1 MNRKKDKSKGEQA
14 EDVLAVIRQPK
25 WYLWGGGLAATV
37 YFVGILFFLLGPDR
51 LFTDPDYASRISIS
65 CFVLFLG
72 IATLFLV
79 SFQLNW
85 KIEVKEDRFVFT
97 NTFKK
102 RREYKFEE
110 IEERQLRAC
119 YRYYHNG
126 KHIVGISM
134 LLDDFYMLSDAIAA
148 YRAKKK
154 KEGEIQ

>member
-1 MNRKKDKSKGEQA
+1 M
-14 EDVLAVIRQPK
+14 IRQPII
-25 WYLWGGGLAATV
+25 YL
-37 YFVGILFFLLGPDR
+37 YVGIIAGVDWLFIALLYLFGPASIFDFTEYIQRIAVSCPFLCLD
-51 LFTDPDYASRISIS
+51 
-65 CFVLFLG
+65 
-72 IATLFLV
+72 IAMWFFV

-85 KIEVKEDRFVFT
+85 KIEIKKDGFTFT

-102 RREYKFEE
+102 EKTYKFDE

-126 KHIVGISM
+126 KHIVCISM
-134 LLDDFYMLSDAIAA
+134 LLDDFYMLSEAIAA

>member
-72 IATLFLV
+72 IATLFFV
-79 SFQLNW
+79 SFQLN
-85 KIEVKEDRFVFT
+85 
-97 NTFKK
+97 
-102 RREYKFEE
+102 
-110 IEERQLRAC
+110 
-119 YRYYHNG
+119 
-126 KHIVGISM
+126 
-134 LLDDFYMLSDAIAA
+134 
-148 YRAKKK
+148 
-154 KEGEIQ
+154 

>member
-1 MNRKKDKSKGEQA
+1 MFEPSENFARIICCIPI
-14 EDVLAVIRQPK
+14 VLLQMGA
-25 WYLWGGGLAATV
+25 GL
-37 YFVGILFFLLGPDR
+37 FIML
-51 LFTDPDYASRISIS
+51 
-65 CFVLFLG
+65 
-72 IATLFLV
+72 
-79 SFQLNW
+79 QLNW

-119 YRYYHNG
+119 YRYCHNG
-126 KHIVGISM
+126 KHIVCISM
-134 LLDDFYMLSDAIAA
+134 LLDNFYMLSEAIAA